1 MAIDTIRLLL
11 FPTIMALAAS
21 SDLLTMKISNRIS
34 LTLAGG
40 FFALALLNG
49 MGTMEILMHVFAATI
64 VLAICFICFANR
76 WMGGGDAKLATA
88 TALWFGFPYL
98 MDYLFVASL
107 FGGALTYW
115 LLQLRRYPLP
125 YCLLRQDW
133 AQRLHD
139 QKSGIP
145 YGIAL
150 AAAALLVYPHTF
162 WMKIFE

>member
-1 MAIDTIRLLL
+1 
-11 FPTIMALAAS
+11 
-21 SDLLTMKISNRIS
+21 
-34 LTLAGG
+34 
-40 FFALALLNG
+40 
-49 MGTMEILMHVFAATI
+49 
-64 VLAICFICFANR
+64 
-76 WMGGGDAKLATA
+76 
-88 TALWFGFPYL
+88 

-107 FGGALTYW
+107 FGGALTYG

-125 YCLLRQDW
+125 YFLLRQDW

-162 WMKIFE
+162 WMQIFE

>member
-11 FPTIMALAAS
+11 FPAIMALAAS

-49 MGTMEILMHVFAATI
+49 MGAMEMLLHVSAAAI
-64 VLAICFICFANR
+64 VLIACFICFANR

-98 MDYLFVASL
+98 MDYLFVASV
-107 FGGALTYW
+107 FGGLLTD
-115 LLQLRRYPLP
+115 R
-125 YCLLRQDW
+125 
-133 AQRLHD
+133 
-139 QKSGIP
+139 KS
-145 YGIAL
+145 
-150 AAAALLVYPHTF
+150 VV
-162 WMKIFE
+162 